1 MKLCSWSTA
10 FHQEP
15 EGVPDEESL
24 LLDRSLVGGF
34 AASEA
39 WSTYENRLWCGTAV
53 ASSAGFCTW
62 ELFPASLG
70 ITSVLKNKNKQKPT
84 KQQQQK
90 KQSRGVRLGLS

>member
-1 MKLCSWSTA
+1 M
-10 FHQEP
+10 
-15 EGVPDEESL
+15 PDEESL

-70 ITSVLKNKNKQKPT
+70 ITSVLKNKNKQT
-84 KQQQQK
+84 KTHKTTTKK